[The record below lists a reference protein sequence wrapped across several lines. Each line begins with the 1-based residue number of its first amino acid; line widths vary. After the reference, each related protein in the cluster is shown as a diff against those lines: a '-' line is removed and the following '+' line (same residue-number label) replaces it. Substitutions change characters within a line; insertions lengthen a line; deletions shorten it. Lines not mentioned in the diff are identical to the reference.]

1 MFRNA
6 KEGRGNAAPLM
17 QSRPSAPLQDHVAG
31 DLQGL
36 IDAVGVLAAGLGHIR
51 PSAAASAV
59 IFAGKPRYSKE
70 QERLNKLPT
79 P

>member
-36 IDAVGVLAAGLGHIR
+36 IDAVGVLAAGLGHGGL
-51 PSAAASAV
+51 AAATALDGR
-59 IFAGKPRYSKE
+59 AHGA
-70 QERLNKLPT
+70 
-79 P
+79 